1 MDIKMESIDNL
12 AHHPENPREGDI
24 GAIVTSIK
32 KNGWFGVVVA
42 QKSSGYIL
50 AGNHRIEAAK
60 ICGIKE
66 VPVYWVDCDN
76 ERARAI
82 LLADNKT
89 ADLASWNDHTLLE
102 LLQEADAND
111 YLLDTAFDQVDI
123 QKLLQK
129 LNSNEGDEGELCPTC
144 GAKKKRGRP

>member
-1 MDIKMESIDNL
+1 MDIKMESIDSL

-60 ICGIKE
+60 ICGIKK
-66 VPVYWVDCDN
+66 CQCTGLI
-76 ERARAI
+76 AI
-82 LLADNKT
+82 TSALGP
-89 ADLASWNDHTLLE
+89 
-102 LLQEADAND
+102 
-111 YLLDTAFDQVDI
+111 FF
-123 QKLLQK
+123 
-129 LNSNEGDEGELCPTC
+129 
-144 GAKKKRGRP
+144 